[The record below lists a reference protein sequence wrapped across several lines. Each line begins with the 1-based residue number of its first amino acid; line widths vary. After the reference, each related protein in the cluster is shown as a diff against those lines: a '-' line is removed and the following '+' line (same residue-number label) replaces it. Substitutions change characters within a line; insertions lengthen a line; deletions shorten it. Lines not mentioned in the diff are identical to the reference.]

1 MEDPRKMLVGCSYP
15 PALSDLDLIAAVDGE
30 AVGDIVAHLR
40 VCPFCAQRASEFAA
54 LQNLL
59 RKQLYRVLCPSSDQ
73 LLALQQGWLDSSQT
87 AQFENHVSS
96 CPHCAA
102 DMRLLIEA
110 GAIQT
115 TAPPTPLNRL
125 RKVIAEL
132 IMPPTIS
139 PLASAYGALRGAA
152 NGGQYAYRAENI
164 QLMIDVE
171 RAVAHPGYMILLGLL
186 LPDDSIADRLEST
199 TASLLHDDTII
210 SSTLLDE
217 LGNFV
222 IEDIAP
228 GDYSLS
234 LRLPDREVVVE
245 ALSL

>member
-1 MEDPRKMLVGCSYP
+1 MEDQQEMPVGCSHP

-30 AVGDIVAHLR
+30 ALDDIVAHLR
-40 VCPFCAQRASEFAA
+40 ACPFCAQRASEFAA

-73 LLALQQGWLDSSQT
+73 LLALLHGWLDSSQT
-87 AQFENHVSS
+87 MQIQSHVNS
-96 CPHCAA
+96 CPLCAA
-102 DMRLLIEA
+102 DMRLLIDAASVPAAAPA
-110 GAIQT
+110 G
-115 TAPPTPLNRL
+115 PLNRL
-125 RKVIAEL
+125 RRVVAEL
-132 IMPPTIS
+132 ITPRAPS
-139 PLASAYGALRGAA
+139 PLTAAYGVMRGSSS
-152 NGGQYAYRAENI
+152 GGQYAYRAENI
-164 QLMIDVE
+164 QLMLDVE
-171 RAVAHPGYMILLGLL
+171 RAAAYPGRLILLGLL
-186 LPDDSIADRLEST
+186 LPDDSIGDRLNSA
-199 TASLLHDDTII
+199 TASLLHNDTII
-210 SSTLLDE
+210 TSTLLDE

>member
-1 MEDPRKMLVGCSYP
+1 MEDPGKMLVGCSHP
-15 PALSDLDLIAAVDGE
+15 PALSDLDLIAVVDGE
-30 AVGDIVAHLR
+30 APGDIVAHLR
-40 VCPFCAQRASEFAA
+40 VCPFCAHRASEFAT
-54 LQNLL
+54 LQNML

-73 LLALQQGWLDSSQT
+73 LLALQHGWLDSSQT

-102 DMRLLIEA
+102 DMRLLIDA
-110 GAIQT
+110 GAIPA
-115 TAPPTPLNRL
+115 TALPTPLRSL
-125 RKVIAEL
+125 RRVVAEL
-132 IMPPTIS
+132 MMPRAIS

-152 NGGQYAYRAENI
+152 NSGQYAYRAENI

-171 RAVAHPGYMILLGLL
+171 RAVAHPGHMVLLGLL
-186 LPDDSIADRLEST
+186 LPDDSIADRLNST
-199 TASLLHDDTII
+199 TASLLHNDTII

-222 IEDIAP
+222 IEDIVP